1 MSMADNPL
9 VNDLLAATIKP
20 ATTVPLQDFSKFNR
34 VRPPRPMLAR
44 EADAI
49 YWMARYVER
58 AEHVARLLL
67 VSLNVMTD
75 SGDLDPDIV
84 ARLWNTIPAILRLPP
99 VDGDNIAQHIQ
110 QYVTFDAS
118 NPNSILTC
126 LTRARENARGIRE
139 GISAEM
145 WENLNTLYWSMRGDD
160 APARF
165 DESPDALHRSVMTG
179 SLLFQGLTDQTMA
192 HDQRWLFTQVGK
204 YLERIDITSRVLE
217 IKYAILREIEP
228 ELESAERNIH
238 WMGVLR
244 SACSIEAYRRNN
256 LGDMDPLR
264 VTSFL
269 LLEQNFPR
277 SVRFSVRMAHEA
289 IASIRE
295 EVSPR
300 KVDPAERILGRLSA
314 QLEYA
319 EMSEVLSDGLSNYLQ
334 RIQNSVAEA
343 ALAIQK
349 TYFLH

>member
-1 MSMADNPL
+1 
-9 VNDLLAATIKP
+9 
-20 ATTVPLQDFSKFNR
+20 
-34 VRPPRPMLAR
+34 
-44 EADAI
+44 
-49 YWMARYVER
+49 
-58 AEHVARLLL
+58 
-67 VSLNVMTD
+67 
-75 SGDLDPDIV
+75 
-84 ARLWNTIPAILRLPP
+84 
-99 VDGDNIAQHIQ
+99 
-110 QYVTFDAS
+110 
-118 NPNSILTC
+118 
-126 LTRARENARGIRE
+126 
-139 GISAEM
+139 M